1 MNARDNMVLR
11 LASGEFMPLR
21 PPRHDACPQ
30 PHPTGGLTERE
41 QDILIMISLG
51 LCNKT
56 IARRMNISV
65 RTVENH
71 RSNLRNKLGT
81 GTADRLAAVLSVI
94 LGSSSQRV
102 ASLLQVDSNTVEA
115 QRAAL
120 RQLLN

>member
-1 MNARDNMVLR
+1 MNARDNLMLHIACTDFRPVRADLS
-11 LASGEFMPLR
+11 ASRSARSQDDLSV
-21 PPRHDACPQ
+21 
-30 PHPTGGLTERE
+30 RE

-81 GTADRLAAVLSVI
+81 GTLDRLDAMLNVI
-94 LGSSSQRV
+94 LGGSSQRV
-102 ASLLQVDSNTVEA
+102 AALLQVDIHTLESK
-115 QRAAL
+115 RRAL
-120 RQLLN
+120 RQLIN

>member
-1 MNARDNMVLR
+1 MNARDNLFRQLVG
-11 LASGEFMPLR
+11 GEFHT
-21 PPRHDACPQ
+21 PPELAGCLS
-30 PHPTGGLTERE
+30 HPGTQRLTERE

-56 IARRMNISV
+56 IAQRMNISV

-71 RSNLRNKLGT
+71 RSSLRGKLGT
-81 GTADRLAAVLSVI
+81 GTLNRLDAMLNVI

-102 ASLLQVDSNTVEA
+102 AALLQVDIQTVENK
-115 QRAAL
+115 RRAL